1 MTSPPHLVLLV
12 LDSVRAANTTFHGY
26 DRPTTPFLAQLAA
39 RHRVFHNAYA
49 PGNWSVPSH
58 TSMFTGLY
66 PSEHG
71 LSFDPRHADRQL
83 APEVAQ
89 LPTLLAAAGYT
100 THALTQNV
108 LVSRETGLLD
118 AFGRQVDYWDGSWRP
133 RYRRTLPNRAWNFW
147 VDRVRRQPFPYQA
160 GWTMRSDDTLADIR
174 RTLADATQPAFVF
187 ANLMDA
193 HMPYTAPLSIVRRFV
208 AGDPWQHSNR
218 YRDIRP
224 LEHNRLL
231 LTVDPEDQRQKMA
244 LYDAAICH
252 LDTCLRRFVGDL
264 QRSGLLDRAILI
276 ITADH
281 GEMFGEHDNIV
292 GHGPRLYQELIHV
305 PLILI
310 HPDLT
315 VPTVVT
321 RPVSLVDIFPTLLA
335 AAGAD
340 GTPQAAAQFSGLSL
354 LATAADRPA
363 VISEYAGQSDAEA
376 AQRVADSPAL
386 HERSH
391 FGSQTAVVSA
401 TTKLIAWQGRPSR
414 LFDLARDPR
423 ETTDVNAEPAY
434 QGVRQGLEA
443 FYSQWQAN
451 RRHYPPAPR
460 SAALS
465 AAEDEIVQRRL
476 RELGYVD

>member
-1 MTSPPHLVLLV
+1 MISPPHLILLV
-12 LDSVRAANTTFHGY
+12 LDSVRAANTTWHGY
-26 DRPTTPFLAQLAA
+26 HRPTTPFLAQLAA
-39 RHRVFHNAYA
+39 RHRAFQNAYA

-100 THALTQNV
+100 THAFTQNV
-108 LVSRETGLLD
+108 LVSRETGLLA

-133 RYRRTLPNRAWNFW
+133 RYRRTLFNRAWNFW
-147 VDRVRRQPFPYQA
+147 VDRVRRQPFPYQV
-160 GWTMRSDDTLADIR
+160 GWTMRSEDTLADIQH
-174 RTLADATQPAFVF
+174 TLANATQPAFIF

-193 HMPYTAPLSIVRRFV
+193 HMPYTAPLPIVRRFV

-218 YRDIRP
+218 YRDIQP
-224 LEHNRLL
+224 LQHNRLL
-231 LTVDPEDQRQKMA
+231 LTVDPQDQRQKMA

-252 LDTCLRRFVGDL
+252 LDACLQRFVGNL
-264 QRSGLLDRAILI
+264 QRSGLLDRTVLV

-305 PLILI
+305 PLILL

-315 VPTVVT
+315 TPTIIT

-335 AAGAD
+335 AAGAAAS
-340 GTPQAAAQFSGLSL
+340 PQAAAQSSGLSL
-354 LATAADRPA
+354 LASAADRPA

-376 AQRVADSPAL
+376 AQRMTNSPAL
-386 HERSH
+386 QDRSH
-391 FGSQTAVVSA
+391 FGSQTAVVSQ
-401 TTKLIAWQGRPSR
+401 TTKLIVWQERPSR
-414 LFDLARDPR
+414 LYDLAHDPR
-423 ETTDVNAEPAY
+423 ETTDVSAEPAY
-434 QGVRQGLEA
+434 QEVRQRLEA
-443 FYSQWQAN
+443 FYSRWQAN
-451 RRHYPPAPR
+451 RRHCPPVPR
-460 SAALS
+460 TPAETP
-465 AAEDEIVQRRL
+465 AEDQIVQRRL
-476 RELGYVD
+476 RELGYID